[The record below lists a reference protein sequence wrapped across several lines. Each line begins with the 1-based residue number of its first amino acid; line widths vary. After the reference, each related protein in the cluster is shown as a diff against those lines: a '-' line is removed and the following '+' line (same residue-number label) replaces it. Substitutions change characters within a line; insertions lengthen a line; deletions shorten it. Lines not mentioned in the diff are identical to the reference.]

1 MFEKFL
7 KRSNWTDIT
16 ISVVFALLALL
27 LIIKPN
33 EMMSVVSILLG
44 AVFIIMGFLRLV
56 DYFTSGEKEDY
67 LLTFALIFMVIGAIV
82 MLRPQIVSNL
92 FNIVLGIWIIASGI
106 KNFQTSLV
114 WKDVKSS
121 YWTLAVLFS
130 MIIIIAGIIILI
142 NTTLALKIVG
152 IIITLDRVLL
162 DILTR
167 LIFMKKIKNY
177 VKD

>member
-67 LLTFALIFMVIGAIV
+67 LLTFALIFMVIGAIGFV
-82 MLRPQIVSNL
+82 Y
-92 FNIVLGIWIIASGI
+92 VLMP
-106 KNFQTSLV
+106 KN
-114 WKDVKSS
+114 
-121 YWTLAVLFS
+121 
-130 MIIIIAGIIILI
+130 
-142 NTTLALKIVG
+142 
-152 IIITLDRVLL
+152 
-162 DILTR
+162 
-167 LIFMKKIKNY
+167 
-177 VKD
+177 

>member
-1 MFEKFL
+1 MLSEFL
-7 KRSNWTDIT
+7 YGKIHRATVTEANLEYVGSIT
-16 ISVVFALLALL
+16 IDKSLL
-27 LIIKPN
+27 
-33 EMMSVVSILLG
+33 
-44 AVFIIMGFLRLV
+44 
-56 DYFTSGEKEDY
+56 
-67 LLTFALIFMVIGAIV
+67 
-82 MLRPQIVSNL
+82 
-92 FNIVLGIWIIASGI
+92 IASGI

-152 IIITLDRVLL
+152 IIILVYALL

>member
-27 LIIKPN
+27 LIIKPD

-152 IIITLDRVLL
+152 IIILVYALL